1 MSEPF
6 SSSEAISRI
15 REIASFGD
23 VQTTS
28 HCRRRMTER
37 SFHFQDLLSV
47 LVNGEITD
55 QPEYDEKHDQFKYRV
70 QGTTI
75 DGDSAIAVTVILSFR
90 SLLVV
95 TIFEGAD
102 LESL

>member
-1 MSEPF
+1 M
-6 SSSEAISRI
+6 I
-15 REIASFGD
+15 
-23 VQTTS
+23 
-28 HCRRRMTER
+28 ER

-55 QPEYDEKHDQFKYRV
+55 QPEYDAKHDQFKYRV
-70 QGTTI
+70 QGATI

>member
-1 MSEPF
+1 M
-6 SSSEAISRI
+6 
-15 REIASFGD
+15 
-23 VQTTS
+23 
-28 HCRRRMTER
+28 
-37 SFHFQDLLSV
+37 

>member
-1 MSEPF
+1 M
-6 SSSEAISRI
+6 
-15 REIASFGD
+15 
-23 VQTTS
+23 
-28 HCRRRMTER
+28 
-37 SFHFQDLLSV
+37 

-55 QPEYDEKHDQFKYRV
+55 QPEYDEKHNQFKYRV